1 MKSSMED
8 ALVKSKNEFVRP
20 KPAKLSKIDSIE
32 DRKETETSAIQCNFC
47 HDSFENQENLT
58 DHVISIHCMITC
70 KVCDKVFPNSPALKE
85 HFSNVHVAKN
95 VKCEKCE
102 MEFSTKNFLSKH
114 YENVHFD
121 TKTLETSSVNH
132 DKKRSIEVNCLCD
145 FCFKM
150 FNSWVDF
157 STHTCINKD
166 FNEKRPILQCDLCEE
181 KFQVISNFKRHYHGK
196 HSMLGQSNCDICGVM
211 FRGTDRLQFHL
222 LNGLNSMPQQCN
234 FCKKLCYPTC
244 SKEVHMEKC
253 KKRKN
258 IECSFCDK
266 KFASYFSRN
275 KHVKRRHDTQCTVA

>member
-8 ALVKSKNEFVRP
+8 ALFKSKNEFVRP

-102 MEFSTKNFLSKH
+102 KEFSTKNFLSKH

-132 DKKRSIEVNCLCD
+132 DKKSLIKVN
-145 FCFKM
+145 F
-150 FNSWVDF
+150 
-157 STHTCINKD
+157 
-166 FNEKRPILQCDLCEE
+166 PILRNFLILTVLTPQNL
-181 KFQVISNFKRHYHGK
+181 VI
-196 HSMLGQSNCDICGVM
+196 
-211 FRGTDRLQFHL
+211 HL
-222 LNGLNSMPQQCN
+222 SRFSATL
-234 FCKKLCYPTC
+234 
-244 SKEVHMEKC
+244 
-253 KKRKN
+253 
-258 IECSFCDK
+258 SFC
-266 KFASYFSRN
+266 
-275 KHVKRRHDTQCTVA
+275 